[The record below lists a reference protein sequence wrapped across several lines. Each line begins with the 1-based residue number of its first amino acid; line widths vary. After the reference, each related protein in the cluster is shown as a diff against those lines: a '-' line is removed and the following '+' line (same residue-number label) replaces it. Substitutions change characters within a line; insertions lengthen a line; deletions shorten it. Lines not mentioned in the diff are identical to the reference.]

1 MYIYIYTYAQD
12 RHSIFILP
20 GWRLKPPQAF
30 GAAAEGGR
38 VPRKNPQRRTRELQD
53 GQTAAGAAAFGEL
66 PSGYVKLAIEN
77 GHL

>member
-53 GQTAAGAAAFGEL
+53 GQTAAGAAAFGEFSL
-66 PSGYVKLAIEN
+66 
-77 GHL
+77 